1 MLQYEMHQR
10 KNLQKVGT
18 LYLQNIGVILTWQ
31 SREGRSIQGCQR
43 TEGGD
48 WICSAEVP
56 RLGGRIL
63 KQTFPLLTSRRGA
76 YTTNTHQQTLNL
88 QLFRSSVKDSRN
100 LHAGIS
106 NFLILILISQR
117 KALYLTTRE
126 TWVFNTVFKHACA
139 NWTNTS

>member
-56 RLGGRIL
+56 RLGGRIV
-63 KQTFPLLTSRRGA
+63 KQIFPLLTSRRGA

-106 NFLILILISQR
+106 NFLILILIS
-117 KALYLTTRE
+117 
-126 TWVFNTVFKHACA
+126 
-139 NWTNTS
+139 